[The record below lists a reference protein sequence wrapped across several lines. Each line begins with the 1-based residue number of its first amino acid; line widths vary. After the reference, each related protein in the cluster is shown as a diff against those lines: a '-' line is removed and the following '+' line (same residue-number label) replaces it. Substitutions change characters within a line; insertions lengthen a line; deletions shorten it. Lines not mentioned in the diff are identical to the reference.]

1 MGRKK
6 IPTEIKQLRGTD
18 RADRRAPNQMKP
30 EPYVSIPLP
39 PDHLGEIGKQEW
51 TIIVS
56 NYVQLGMLS
65 GLDSGMISAYCSQ
78 IELYIESMAEVKK
91 TGKLVMARNVSAP
104 NPLLKIANDALDR
117 ALKLAV
123 ELGLTPS
130 ARTKISVS
138 QINAKEVEHDEFDI

>member
-1 MGRKK
+1 MGRKPL
-6 IPTEIKQLRGTD
+6 PTEVKKLQGTLRPE
-18 RADRRAPNQMKP
+18 RVHADQMKP

-39 PDHLGEIGKQEW
+39 PEHLGEIGKREW

-65 GLDSGMISAYCSQ
+65 GLDSGMIAAYCSQ
-78 IELYIESMAEVKK
+78 IELYVESISEVKK
-91 TGKLVMARNVSAP
+91 TGKLIIARNVSAP
-104 NPLLKIANDALDR
+104 NPLMKVANDALDR
-117 ALKLAV
+117 SLKIEV

-138 QINAKEVEHDEFDI
+138 QINQPETQQDEFDI